1 MKNSHLRTIVIWGT
15 FILACLIVVQVYWFS
30 RAFNAE
36 ERQFDHTVQMVLKKV
51 ADSVSHTNRITK
63 LSSNF
68 FYVDTQIDLNDNALD
83 SLLKREF
90 ELHDL
95 GIFYELGVYR
105 ADDDTLVYGNYI
117 EATKKKILPEQMR
130 ASHGQSVEENFAVYF
145 PRKKSYVA
153 AQLQIWIFSTV
164 MLLLM
169 VCFFAYAI
177 ASLLR
182 EKRFAELK
190 SDFINNMTHEF
201 KTPVT
206 NIKIAAEILKQKF
219 GDHEGTKAYLDILE
233 KENEKLRLKIEQVL
247 LGSTLEYK
255 KRPSFA
261 LMDVHEL
268 ISNCAEAFHFKIQE
282 RTGTLNLELNAQS
295 QYILGDREMLA
306 QAFNNIIDNA
316 EKYSPSRPIIT
327 VRTNDNGRDIEIII
341 TDNGVGI
348 SPEMKPRVFEKFFRI
363 STGNVHSVKGFG
375 LGLSFVKTAIEKHRG
390 HVRLFSTLN
399 QGTEVRII
407 LPKA

>member
-1 MKNSHLRTIVIWGT
+1 MKNRHLRTIIIWGT

-51 ADSVSHTNRITK
+51 ADSVSHTNKITK

-68 FYVDTQIDLNDNALD
+68 FYVDTQIDLNDNELD
-83 SLLKREF
+83 SLLKQEF

-95 GIFYELGVYR
+95 RIFYELGVYR

-117 EATKKKILPEQMR
+117 EATKKKILPEKMK
-130 ASHGQSVEENFAVYF
+130 ANLEQSVEENFAVYF

-169 VCFFAYAI
+169 AGFFAYAI

-190 SDFINNMTHEF
+190 NDFINNMTHEF

-206 NIKIAAEILKQKF
+206 NIKIAAEMLKQKY

-233 KENEKLRLKIEQVL
+233 KENEKLQLKIEQVL

-268 ISNCAEAFHFKIQE
+268 ISNCAEAFHFKIQQ

-306 QAFNNIIDNA
+306 QALNNIIDNA
-316 EKYSPSRPIIT
+316 EKYSTSKPIIT
-327 VRTNDNGRDIEIII
+327 VRTN
-341 TDNGVGI
+341 
-348 SPEMKPRVFEKFFRI
+348 
-363 STGNVHSVKGFG
+363 
-375 LGLSFVKTAIEKHRG
+375 
-390 HVRLFSTLN
+390 
-399 QGTEVRII
+399 
-407 LPKA
+407 